1 MINAARGTKD
11 VLPGESYKWQYVEAT
26 ARDIFSRYGYGE
38 IRTPIF
44 ELTELFARGVGET
57 TDIVEKEMYTFQ
69 DKGGRSLTLRPE
81 GTAGVVRAY
90 VEHKLYASPQSGS
103 YSVSRSGPQSVSGVV
118 LPVSRLYYTG
128 PFFRYE
134 RPQAGRFRQHYQ
146 IGAEAIGSLDP
157 SIDAEIIGMAV
168 HLFESLHMTGLE
180 VRVNSIGCPKCRPE
194 YKTLLVTYFNQ
205 KQGELCV
212 DCQGRL
218 LRNPLRILDCKKE
231 SCKLI
236 AEHAPPNTSHLCEEC
251 NRHFEAV
258 LNYLR
263 KMEISYVVATDL
275 VRGLD
280 YYTKTVFEVVSS
292 SLGAQST
299 VGGGGRYDGL
309 VELLG
314 GPPKPAVGF
323 ATGLERIVM
332 VMDSLGV
339 NIPQTSRLELFIAA
353 LGEKALEWGV
363 TASCSLRKDG
373 FGVQVGTPG
382 KSLSAQLKEGSAL
395 KANYALIVGDNE
407 LSSNSLILRDM
418 NSGSQEVISLVQWRE
433 DIKNILESTLQAVV
447 KKNRV

>member
-1 MINAARGTKD
+1 MINAPRGTKD
-11 VLPGESYKWQYVEAT
+11 VLPVESYKWQYVESIAHS
-26 ARDIFSRYGYGE
+26 IFSRYGYGE

-44 ELTELFARGVGET
+44 EATELYSRGVGET

-69 DKGGRSLTLRPE
+69 DRGGRSVTLRPE

-90 VEHKLYASPQSGS
+90 VEHKLYTNP
-103 YSVSRSGPQSVSGVV
+103 
-118 LPVSRLYYTG
+118 LTRLYYIG

-146 IGAEAIGSLDP
+146 IGAEAIGSIDP
-157 SIDAEIIGMAV
+157 SLDAEVIGMAV

-180 VRVNSIGCPKCRPE
+180 VRINSIGCPKCRPE

-205 KQGELCV
+205 KQEELCV

-258 LNYLR
+258 RNYLR

-314 GPPKPAVGF
+314 GPSKPAVGF

-339 NIPQTSRLELFIAA
+339 NMPQTSRLELFIAA

-373 FGVQVGTPG
+373 LGVQIGTPG

-407 LSSNSLILRDM
+407 LSSGSLILRDM
-418 NSGSQEVISLVQWRE
+418 NSGAQELVPLVRWRE
-433 DIKNILESTLQAVV
+433 DIKNILESAFHAVV
-447 KKNRV
+447 KKNSV